1 MIAMS
6 NNISHIFD
14 KDPECGWNG
23 HGNVLLWNLARARF
37 FCEMNLDADRF
48 DEIVREVHKTATG
61 KDMKPGTATGIK
73 NGFGSIVGSNVYPDW
88 WFKEALPLL
97 HERLEFHVGGCT
109 DGKYR
114 VAVLVQ
120 DITKRAEEVIVC
132 PTNSMLASGGGV
144 CGAIHKAAG
153 PDLAAECA
161 TIKLDEN
168 GERCPVGEI
177 RATRGYGLKAA
188 KVYHVVPPN
197 CQRGLTEEK
206 RGQLRWCYV
215 SIFNKVAADGV
226 KSIALPSIG
235 TGKLAFPVAEAA
247 EVASE
252 LIVRACMLAP
262 GLKVV
267 VCCASEKDARAYRE
281 AIGKRSGV

>member
-1 MIAMS
+1 MENS
-6 NNISHIFD
+6 ISHIFD
-14 KDPECGWNG
+14 KDPECGWDG
-23 HGNVLLWNLARARF
+23 HGNVLLWNLVRARF
-37 FCEMNLDADRF
+37 FYETDLDVDRF

-61 KDMKPGTATGIK
+61 KDMKPGTATEIK
-73 NGFGSIVGSNVYPDW
+73 KGFGSIVGGNVYPGW
-88 WFKEALPLL
+88 WLDEALPLL

-109 DGKYR
+109 GGKYR

-132 PTNSMLASGGGV
+132 PTNSMLSSGGGV

-153 PDLAAECA
+153 PELAAECA
-161 TIKLDEN
+161 NIKPDGN
-168 GERCPVGEI
+168 GDRCPVGEI

-197 CQRGLTEEK
+197 CQRGLTGQK
-206 RGQLRWCYV
+206 RGQLRECYV
-215 SIFNKVAADGV
+215 SIFNQVAADGV

-247 EVASE
+247 EIASE
-252 LIVRACMLAP
+252 LIVRSCIVDP

-267 VCCASEKDARAYRE
+267 VCCASDKDARAYRA
-281 AIGKRSGV
+281 AIGKRVEAC

>member
-1 MIAMS
+1 MENS
-6 NNISHIFD
+6 ISHIFD
-14 KDPECGWNG
+14 KDPECGWGG
-23 HGNVLLWNLARARF
+23 HGDILFWNLLRARF
-37 FCEMNLDADRF
+37 WYADGLDVDQF
-48 DEIVREVHKTATG
+48 DEIVRDVHRQATG
-61 KDMKPGTATGIK
+61 KEMKPGTETGLK
-73 NGFGSIVGSNVYPDW
+73 KGLGAIVGSNVTPDW

-109 DGKYR
+109 GGKYR

-120 DITKRAEEVIVC
+120 DITKRAEEVMVC

-161 TIKLDEN
+161 NIKLDEN

-197 CQRGLTEEK
+197 CQRGLTAEK

-215 SIFNKVAADGV
+215 SIFNQVAADGV

-252 LIVRACMLAP
+252 LIVRSCKVDP
-262 GLKVV
+262 ELKVV
-267 VCCASEKDARAYRE
+267 VCCASEKDARAYRA
-281 AIGKRSGV
+281 AIRKIAEEWL